1 MIRCIWALALFCSTH
16 FLHAQTRAQLQS
28 FADVNFAEG
37 NLEVALLHYNRLLFH
52 APTSQEVALLN
63 YNVASCYFLMG
74 NYDLAGNYFDFAFY
88 ASEEDSMQTEAVLG
102 KTRTLMR
109 QELWT
114 LALFELAN
122 LSPESPDFENTIA
135 LYTGLCHF
143 HQNEFEEALTYF
155 NQLLVHDSLA
165 RMQATELL
173 TNRRLL
179 YRPNPE
185 LARWLSFVP
194 GTGQFYAGDI
204 KNGLNSL
211 LLNAGLFALGFN
223 IVQNY
228 ALVDAVI
235 SVLPWLQ
242 RYYLGGTEAAERI
255 ATSKRQQNR
264 QLALSEVLDLIQAAQ
279 VKKMGTS

>member
-1 MIRCIWALALFCSTH
+1 MTRCIWALALFCSSH
-16 FLHAQTRAQLQS
+16 FLSAQTRAQLQA

-37 NLEVALLHYNRLLFH
+37 NLEVALLQYNRLLFH
-52 APTSQEVALLN
+52 APTSQEIALLN
-63 YNVASCYFLMG
+63 YNVASCYYLMG
-74 NYDLAGNYFDFAFY
+74 NYDLAGNYFDFAYY

-122 LSPESPDFENTIA
+122 LAPESSDFEATIA
-135 LYTGLCHF
+135 LYSGLCHF
-143 HQNEFEEALTYF
+143 HQDEFDAALPYF
-155 NQLLVHDSLA
+155 TQLLAHDSLA
-165 RMQATELL
+165 SYQATELL
-173 TNRRLL
+173 SNRRLL
-179 YRPNPE
+179 YRPNPQ
-185 LARWLSFVP
+185 LARWLSFFP

-228 ALVDAVI
+228 ALMDAVI
-235 SVLPWLQ
+235 SILPWLQ

-255 ATSKRQQNR
+255 ATAKRQENR
-264 QLALSEVLDLIQAAQ
+264 QMALSEVLDLIQATQ
-279 VKKMGTS
+279 VKKVSGS